1 MISTTQSLFQGI
13 AILFVAVVLAI
24 VLKKLNILKKEDSL
38 LFSRIVLYI
47 TLPAL
52 IFSSLAQRAFTS
64 EFLMMAGMM
73 TFVELLIMALAWLFA
88 KLFKFDSGK
97 TGALILVSSFGM
109 TTMLGYPLI
118 RQVFPGN
125 TLAMEE
131 AVITSEFGVGLL
143 LFIMGPL
150 IAMYYGKTKVEGKIL
165 IQSVRKFFV
174 SPIFI
179 SLIAGILISLIP
191 QQNKDFMKP
200 VIHFFGLIGN
210 ANLLMVTFTIGLL
223 IEIKKAKSIYL
234 FLAIAIVLKLII
246 KPLLAIIITQS
257 PDFSEMMREIILIET
272 ALPSAILTVV
282 FAKQYN
288 CRPDLVSLAIMTT
301 LILSLASVSLM
312 FYILF

>member
-24 VLKKLNILKKEDSL
+24 VLKKLNILKKDDSL

-191 QQNKDFMKP
+191 QQNKDFIKP

-257 PDFSEMMREIILIET
+257 QVFSEMMREIILIET

>member
-24 VLKKLNILKKEDSL
+24 VLKKLNILKKDDSL

-191 QQNKDFMKP
+191 QQNKDFIKP